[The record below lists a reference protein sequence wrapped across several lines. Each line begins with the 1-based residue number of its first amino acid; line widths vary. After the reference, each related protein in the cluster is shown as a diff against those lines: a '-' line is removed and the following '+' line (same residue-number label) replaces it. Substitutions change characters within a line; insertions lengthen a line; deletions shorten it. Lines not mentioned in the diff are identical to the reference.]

1 MRLARICVYVF
12 AYNLA
17 PGSFAILG
25 GTLNA
30 WCAGAAAPAAAVPV
44 ALGMMAQGL
53 ELVLL
58 DTVREGGSEGAR
70 ERGREGER
78 GRGRER
84 ERIE

>member
-1 MRLARICVYVF
+1 M
-12 AYNLA
+12 
-17 PGSFAILG
+17 
-25 GTLNA
+25 NA